1 MVLVIFK
8 AKVVPV
14 EAQLV
19 QTSIWLLLINT
30 INLQFCHLIFME
42 ILISDL
48 IKLDAKSVVFWIL
61 QNYGVVPSA
70 IKKWTILI

>member
-1 MVLVIFK
+1 
-8 AKVVPV
+8 
-14 EAQLV
+14 
-19 QTSIWLLLINT
+19 
-30 INLQFCHLIFME
+30 ME

-70 IKKWTILI
+70 IKK

>member
-48 IKLDAKSVVFWIL
+48 IKLDKCGFLDIAEL
-61 QNYGVVPSA
+61 QCCAFSN
-70 IKKWTILI
+70 

>member
-48 IKLDAKSVVFWIL
+48 IKLDKCGFLDIAELRCCAFS
-61 QNYGVVPSA
+61 N
-70 IKKWTILI
+70 